1 MKRNATRTFFYTF
14 NYLFPNVIVAKRKK
28 AHWIK
33 KNVIVERSHDKC
45 HISYLISTLNFLFY
59 TSIAYFFDITIID
72 RE

>member
-1 MKRNATRTFFYTF
+1 MKRNVTRTFFYTF

-45 HISYLISTLNFLFY
+45 HISYLAN
-59 TSIAYFFDITIID
+59 
-72 RE
+72 